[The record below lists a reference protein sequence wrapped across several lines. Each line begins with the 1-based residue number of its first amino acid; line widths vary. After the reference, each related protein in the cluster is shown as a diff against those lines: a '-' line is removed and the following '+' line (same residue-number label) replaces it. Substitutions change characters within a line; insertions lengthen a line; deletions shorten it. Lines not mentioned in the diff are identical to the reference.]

1 MQNKVK
7 CLVFFIFNRGIYV
20 EPRLAGKR
28 KNLLRLTCDKINLML
43 ISVKKIDLPTEV
55 ISNELVAENHY
66 LLRCSCPEIAVSALP
81 GQFIHV
87 LIPQGSGLLLR
98 RPFTIYTIE
107 GDQITM
113 LYQLIGEGTNV
124 LSSLKR
130 GDAIRVLGPLGNTFE
145 MSPVPDPAIIVG
157 GGAGIA
163 SLMLLAVAL
172 RDAGARTL
180 GLVGSMN
187 KERLLSAEDLK
198 AIGVETHI
206 ATDDGSVGHRGFVT
220 ELLAH
225 ILETRELRNP
235 IIYTCGPDG
244 MLQTVTKIGL
254 NYGIPIQL
262 AMENRMGCAM
272 GVCLGCV
279 CKVQIPGGG
288 FEYQRVCTEG
298 PVFNAADIIW

>member
-1 MQNKVK
+1 M
-7 CLVFFIFNRGIYV
+7 
-20 EPRLAGKR
+20 
-28 KNLLRLTCDKINLML
+28 LTPA
-43 ISVKKIDLPTEV
+43 KKFDLPTEV

-66 LLRCSCPEIAVSALP
+66 LLSCSCPEIAESALP

-87 LIPQGSGLLLR
+87 LISQGSGLLLR
-98 RPFTIYTIE
+98 RPFTIYTVE

-130 GDAIRVLGPLGNTFE
+130 SDSIRVLGPLGNTFE
-145 MSPVPDPAIIVG
+145 ISSSANPAIIVG

-172 RDAGARTL
+172 KNADVHTL

-187 KERLLSAEDLK
+187 RKRLLSVGDLE
-198 AIGVETHI
+198 AIGVDTYI
-206 ATDDGSVGHRGFVT
+206 ATDDGSVGHHGFVT
-220 ELLAH
+220 ELLTH
-225 ILETRELRNP
+225 LLETQELQDPR
-235 IIYTCGPDG
+235 IYACGPDG
-244 MLQTVTKIGL
+244 MLRTVTKIAL
-254 NYGIPIQL
+254 DHRIPTQL
-262 AMENRMGCAM
+262 AMENRMGCAL

-279 CKVQIPGGG
+279 CKVQTPGGG

-298 PVFNAADIIW
+298 PVFNAEDIIW

>member
-1 MQNKVK
+1 MPNPVQK
-7 CLVFFIFNRGIYV
+7 F
-20 EPRLAGKR
+20 
-28 KNLLRLTCDKINLML
+28 
-43 ISVKKIDLPTEV
+43 DLPTEV
-55 ISNELVAENHY
+55 LSNEPVAENHF
-66 LLRCSCPEIAVSALP
+66 LLRCSCPEIAAGALP

-98 RPFTIYTIE
+98 RPFTVYTIE

-130 GDAIRVLGPLGNTFE
+130 CDSIRVLGPLGNTFE
-145 MSPVPDPAIIVG
+145 IPPTLDPAIIVG

-172 RDAGARTL
+172 RDASVHTI

-187 KERLLSAEDLK
+187 EARLLSVADLK
-198 AIGVETHI
+198 AIGVDTHI
-206 ATDDGSVGHRGFVT
+206 ATDDGSVGHHGFVT
-220 ELLAH
+220 ELLNH
-225 ILETRELRNP
+225 VLQTHDLQHP
-235 IIYTCGPDG
+235 VIYACGPDG
-244 MLQTVTKIGL
+244 MLRAVTKIGMDS
-254 NYGIPIQL
+254 GIPTQL
-262 AMENRMGCAM
+262 AMENRMGCAL

-279 CKVQIPGGG
+279 CKVQLPEGG

-298 PVFNAADIIW
+298 PVFNAEDIIW

>member
-1 MQNKVK
+1 M
-7 CLVFFIFNRGIYV
+7 
-20 EPRLAGKR
+20 
-28 KNLLRLTCDKINLML
+28 LTPA
-43 ISVKKIDLPTEV
+43 KKFDLPTEV

-66 LLRCSCPEIAVSALP
+66 LLRCSCPEIAASALP

-98 RPFTIYTIE
+98 RPFTVYTIE
-107 GDQITM
+107 DDQITM

-124 LSSLKR
+124 LSGLKW
-130 GDAIRVLGPLGNTFE
+130 GDSIRVLGPLGNTFE
-145 MSPVPDPAIIVG
+145 ISSAPNPAIIVG

-172 RDAGARTL
+172 REEGAWAL

-187 KERLLSAEDLK
+187 QARLLSVEDLK

-206 ATDDGSVGHRGFVT
+206 ATDDGSVGHHGFVT
-220 ELLAH
+220 ELLTH
-225 ILETRELRNP
+225 ILETHELPNP
-235 IIYTCGPDG
+235 IIYACGPDG
-244 MLQTVTKIGL
+244 MLRAVTKVGL
-254 NYGIPIQL
+254 DYHIPTQL
-262 AMENRMGCAM
+262 AMENRMGCAL

-279 CKVQIPGGG
+279 CKVQLPGGG

-298 PVFNAADIIW
+298 PVFKAEDIIW